1 MGLAVGGLASGLD
14 TDSIISK
21 LSELQR
27 QPIVKLQRREA
38 DYQVQ
43 LTKYGGLQGLLSTF
57 QSAATALKDPAGLTS
72 FSATSGNSEL
82 FTASAGSTAAAGTYN
97 VKISQLAQNQ
107 KLKSIGFATNT
118 EAIGAGTLH
127 LRVGSAAVTDIAVT
141 DTNTLTDVAKAI
153 NAAKAGVTAT
163 VVFDGT
169 AHSLTLTANDTGAAN
184 VIKLTATDI
193 DGNDT
198 DITAGLSRLVYDAGA
213 GGTKNLSQT
222 QTALD
227 ATIEVDGVTG
237 ITRSSN
243 TISDVIPGVTLT
255 LKSQPAP
262 PDNASTLTVSRDT
275 AGLKGKI
282 DAFIKGYN
290 DLVNFF
296 KKEQSF
302 DTTTK
307 QAGSLLG
314 DSTTNLIRHRLAG
327 LLDTSVPGL
336 PSGFSRLRDLG
347 ITSDAKGLLVRSD
360 TTKLDSA
367 MASDFDAV
375 SRFFT
380 QTTTGS
386 EGFAVRLGKTLDD
399 FLVTDRGL
407 LSSRQKGISKD
418 VDRLHTQ
425 MERYETRVSA
435 SEVRL
440 RAQFNSLESLLSR
453 YKSTGDFLSQQIGS
467 MQNLNA
473 AIANQ

>member
-43 LTKYGGLQGLLSTF
+43 LTKYEGLQGLLSTF
-57 QSAATALKDPAGLTS
+57 QSAATALKDPAGLTG

-107 KLKSIGFATNT
+107 KLKSIGVATST

-127 LRVGSAAVTDIAVT
+127 LRVGSAAVTDIAIT
-141 DTNTLTDVAKAI
+141 DTNTLSDVAKAI

-184 VIKLTATDI
+184 IIKLTATDI

-198 DITAGLSRLVYDAGA
+198 DITAGLSRLVYDAGV

-222 QTALD
+222 QAALD

-243 TISDVIPGVTLT
+243 TISDVITGVTLT

-275 AGLKGKI
+275 AGFKGKI
-282 DAFIKGYN
+282 DGDYSIF
-290 DLVNFF
+290 
-296 KKEQSF
+296 
-302 DTTTK
+302 
-307 QAGSLLG
+307 AGFWYG
-314 DSTTNLIRHRLAG
+314 
-327 LLDTSVPGL
+327 
-336 PSGFSRLRDLG
+336 SRG
-347 ITSDAKGLLVRSD
+347 ACIV
-360 TTKLDSA
+360 
-367 MASDFDAV
+367 
-375 SRFFT
+375 
-380 QTTTGS
+380 
-386 EGFAVRLGKTLDD
+386 
-399 FLVTDRGL
+399 
-407 LSSRQKGISKD
+407 
-418 VDRLHTQ
+418 
-425 MERYETRVSA
+425 
-435 SEVRL
+435 
-440 RAQFNSLESLLSR
+440 
-453 YKSTGDFLSQQIGS
+453 
-467 MQNLNA
+467 
-473 AIANQ
+473 